1 MQPTRIRQIIFIVL
15 AAALVAFIFFN
26 GRNNSSALVKENAG
40 KGMEKQ
46 QASTFNFA
54 EFEKSTLPKLNK
66 ADIDSLMLLKSKIND
81 NRGKTDEYV
90 QSIAEKYERLKQ
102 PILAAYYYEQL
113 GEKQK
118 YNKSAWLK
126 AGSNYYDAIF
136 TLANPNDSDQ
146 QIVAFFAD
154 KSISALSKVL
164 SSDPGN
170 NDAKVLLATAYING
184 KQETMKGVGL
194 LKEVEQAQ
202 PDNRK
207 ALYNLGMLSL
217 QSGQFDKAI
226 TRFEKLTSLDGS
238 NDVNYPFYFRFLGEA
253 YFKSGKKE
261 QAIASLNK
269 YKELVAQMNDDRL
282 KKDADDMLKSLEHHA
297 N

>member
-15 AAALVAFIFFN
+15 AAALVAFIFFS
-26 GRNNSSALVKENAG
+26 GRNNSSALGKENAG
-40 KGMEKQ
+40 KSMEKE
-46 QASTFNFA
+46 QAATFNFM
-54 EFEKSTLPKLNK
+54 ELEKSILPKLKK
-66 ADIDSLMLLKSKIND
+66 ADADSVMLLKSKITD
-81 NRGKTDEYV
+81 NRGKTDEYY

-118 YNKSAWLK
+118 YNKTAWLK

-146 QIVAFFAD
+146 QTVAFFAD

-164 SSDPGN
+164 AADPTN
-170 NDAKVLLATAYING
+170 YDAKVILATAYING

-194 LKEVEQAQ
+194 LKEIEQAQ

-207 ALYNLGMLSL
+207 ALYNLGMLSM

-226 TRFEKLTSLDGS
+226 TRFEKLSKLERS
-238 NDVNYPFYFRFLGEA
+238 NDQNYPFYFRFLGEA
-253 YFKSGKKE
+253 YFKSGKKD
-261 QAIASLNK
+261 QAIISLNK
-269 YKELVAQMNDDRL
+269 YKELVYQMNDDRL
-282 KKDADDMLKSLEHHA
+282 KKDADDMLRSLNHQ
-297 N
+297 